1 MARQLAQTHGAD
13 VGLVLAAR
21 NEAWLNQVAGQCATH
36 GAQTFV
42 VKTDVSIE
50 PDCRQMMAAAEAKFG
65 QIDALINNAGM
76 SAHALFEDVKPGDMG
91 WYGQLMRID
100 LWGSVWCSHAALLL
114 LRQSRGSIVAVSSLA
129 ALVGVPGRTAYSASK
144 FAMTGFFEA
153 LRAGLKDAGSS

>member
-50 PDCRQMMAAAEAKFG
+50 PDCR
-65 QIDALINNAGM
+65 
-76 SAHALFEDVKPGDMG
+76 H
-91 WYGQLMRID
+91 GQLMRIN